1 MFRGILN
8 NKQEYLFAHK
18 RAGVAMVILSRINF
32 KTKIVTRDKEGPFI
46 MMKWFNLQEDI
57 TILNICGPSNNT
69 PNT

>member
-1 MFRGILN
+1 
-8 NKQEYLFAHK
+8 
-18 RAGVAMVILSRINF
+18 MVILSRINF
-32 KTKIVTRDKEGPFI
+32 KTKIVTRDKEGAFI